1 VIVALTGLAG
11 VGKDTAA
18 EIVAEI
24 LGGAAIMAL
33 ADLPKEMAAVHFD
46 IPVHYF
52 HDRDLKDTP
61 LSATG
66 KSPRSMLVGMWDEL
80 FEERGKDFTLQL
92 NLRKMNDILRTEKN
106 LVISDVRYPIEFDW
120 VDNECITLLNIQ
132 RDNITKTIDHVTEA
146 GTLKGFP
153 VDNNG
158 TIDDLKVTLTDMF
171 MNPTSFI

>member
-1 VIVALTGLAG
+1 
-11 VGKDTAA
+11 
-18 EIVAEI
+18 
-24 LGGAAIMAL
+24 
-33 ADLPKEMAAVHFD
+33 
-46 IPVHYF
+46 
-52 HDRDLKDTP
+52 
-61 LSATG
+61 
-66 KSPRSMLVGMWDEL
+66 
-80 FEERGKDFTLQL
+80 
-92 NLRKMNDILRTEKN
+92 MNDILRTEKN